1 MRFVPLTEAS
11 PAIQSAV
18 RALRNQEDVR
28 KFMYTSHEIS
38 PQEHEAWISSLAGNP
53 RQSIFVAMFD
63 SELAGVVSLSAIN
76 ATQKTADWA
85 FYLDARQQGK
95 GLGGRVE
102 FWLLD
107 HAFNEAGLEKLNC
120 EVLETNPAVVKMHQK
135 FGFSIEGV
143 RRKNV
148 IKDGVRVDVV
158 LLGITREEWLE
169 RRPLI
174 EPAIIRASVLS
185 SGMSRAS
192 NIRTGG

>member
-1 MRFVPLTEAS
+1 MRFVPLTQAS

-18 RALRNQEDVR
+18 RVLRNQEDVR

-38 PQEHEAWISSLAGNP
+38 PQEHEAWISSLAGDA
-53 RQSIFVAMFD
+53 RRSVFVAMFD
-63 SELAGVVSLSAIN
+63 CELAGVVSLSAIN

-85 FYLDARQQGK
+85 FYLDARLQGK
-95 GLGGRVE
+95 GLGSQVE

-120 EVLETNPAVVKMHQK
+120 EVLETNPTVVKMHQK
-135 FGFSIEGV
+135 FGFRVEGV
-143 RRKNV
+143 RRKNIV
-148 IKDGVRVDVV
+148 KDGVRVDVV

-174 EPAIIRASVLS
+174 EPAIMRASVLNA
-185 SGMSRAS
+185 GTSRS
-192 NIRTGG
+192 PDIRTGG